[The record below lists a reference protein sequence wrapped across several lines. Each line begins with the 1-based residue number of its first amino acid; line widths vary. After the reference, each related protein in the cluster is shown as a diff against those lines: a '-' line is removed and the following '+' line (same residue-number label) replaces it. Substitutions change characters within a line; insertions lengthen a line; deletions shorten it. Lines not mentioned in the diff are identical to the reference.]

1 MRLIACVLALTAVF
15 AAPAALADDGPE
27 SGGYMLVDTV
37 LDGIEAGLIVPIF
50 THVEVTITP
59 EGGHMEFTFF
69 SSYAGDSMSCEMQ
82 QKCERAVNALGLD
95 FATDDD
101 GRLAVTDADIRTG
114 PGLTIDR
121 ADVDEPFIIRPM
133 IALID
138 GAQATWSKNEI
149 VLAPQDWPAGRTA
162 RFLSADL
169 DDAYDALA
177 FALGFEVALYQLDH
191 CVIRQVMEIA
201 NRSTLLRSEADR
213 ELLDAVHFAGA
224 YTRLDDR
231 IGYWAFDRDNDPRD
245 PAEVSAL
252 QSRISLV
259 RVAMAY
265 VPYQDGEDSV
275 AAIEEGIGAL
285 RDRIDDFEAVYA
297 DFILPNLDGIVAM
310 RRMMGRYAAI
320 IDQGYDPVESLCR
333 SVHLDF

>member
-1 MRLIACVLALTAVF
+1 MRLIACVLVLVAAFTAR
-15 AAPAALADDGPE
+15 AAVADDGPQ
-27 SGGYMLVDTV
+27 SGSYMLVDTV
-37 LDGIEAGLIVPIF
+37 LDGVEAGDIIPIF
-50 THVEVTITP
+50 THMAVTATP
-59 EGGHMEFTFF
+59 DGGHMEFTFL
-69 SSYAGDSMSCEMQ
+69 SSYAGDSITCEAI

-95 FATDDD
+95 FVMRND
-101 GRLAVTDADIRTG
+101 GRLSVRDVDIRTG

-121 ADVDEPFIIRPM
+121 DDVDEPFIIRPI
-133 IALID
+133 IAMID
-138 GAQATWSKNEI
+138 GAQATWSENEI
-149 VLAPQDWPAGRTA
+149 VLTPLGWPAGRTA

-169 DDAYDALA
+169 DEAYDALA
-177 FALGFEVALYQLDH
+177 FALSFEVSLGYLDH

-201 NRSTLLRSEADR
+201 NLSTLLRSEAER
-213 ELLDAVHFAGA
+213 ELLDAVHFAGVF
-224 YTRLDDR
+224 TRLDDQ

-245 PAEVSAL
+245 PAEVRAM

-259 RVAMAY
+259 GVAMVY

-285 RDRIDDFEAVYA
+285 RDRIDDFEAIRT

-310 RRMMGRYAAI
+310 RRTMGRYASVI
-320 IDQGYDPVESLCR
+320 EQGHDPVESLCR